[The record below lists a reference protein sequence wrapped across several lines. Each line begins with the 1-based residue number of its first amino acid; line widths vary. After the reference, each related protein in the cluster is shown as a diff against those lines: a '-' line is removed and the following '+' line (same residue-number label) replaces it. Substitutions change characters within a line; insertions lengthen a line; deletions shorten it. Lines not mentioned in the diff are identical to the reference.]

1 MNFSVRVTTILK
13 KLHKELLVGTCRLWA
28 EGSEPQ
34 RRGHQEAPGG
44 TKVGDVT
51 GVPGAL
57 RPEKSA
63 PGRGHAAG
71 WPSRPP
77 TAAQRPDAR
86 EMQGSAPGGACRKD
100 GRAPGW
106 AGSLGPWSISQ
117 QTLAKRPLRPRQGHI
132 PMPRLGGIQA
142 WGNWE
147 GLGGRT
153 PGLGRATVWS
163 ACSGQL
169 RGVRECRPGWPTT
182 SPVSLH
188 QLP

>member
-1 MNFSVRVTTILK
+1 MGPADSGQRAQSLRGEATR
-13 KLHKELLVGTCRLWA
+13 KLQ
-28 EGSEPQ
+28 EGQ
-34 RRGHQEAPGG
+34 RWVMSPESPGHCGLRNPHRAGG
-44 TKVGDVT
+44 TPLAGPL
-51 GVPGAL
+51 VPPQL
-57 RPEKSA
+57 RSA
-63 PGRGHAAG
+63 RMPGRCRAVLRVELAG
-71 WPSRPP
+71 R
-77 TAAQRPDAR
+77 
-86 EMQGSAPGGACRKD
+86 MGGR
-100 GRAPGW
+100 PGW
-106 AGSLGPWSISQ
+106 AGSPGPWSVSQ
-117 QTLAKRPLRPRQGHI
+117 QMLAKHPLRPRQGHI